1 MSGRGEEDGGN
12 AGELSMSFEE
22 TNKMRLS
29 LGLKPLKMEAEEL
42 RGPSKEQVAAK
53 EEGERAAKAA
63 ELAARVKQTRERR
76 QQQEALDREK
86 KLSAAGAD
94 VDDVMAW
101 VSKSRLTEAQ
111 RKTDA
116 TAARRKT
123 AQNARRRAAQEEDED
138 EEEEDEEMPSAAEL
152 AGAKVKHNAEDLEDG
167 ETMILTLEDRGILD
181 DKGNLVEDDQDMV
194 LENILARED
203 KQRSKAFKA
212 SAKQAKPLWE
222 EDGKRRGLL
231 DKYDEEEEQ
240 MMRIDDAG
248 AVEAARQKRQDDIR
262 ARLAAGAAGGG
273 GGGGGGG
280 TVAQDASEAV
290 QQQAADYYTQEEM
303 AKFQKPKKKKERKL
317 KKKALTAE
325 ELEALEAEA
334 AARGTSDLGSRA
346 TRQRRADGKE
356 ATATAAAAER
366 RARYEHA
373 LNKAN
378 YASLALRP
386 DSAAGEDDGAAQE
399 DDDLYQSLNK
409 ARLRAQKSAAAEPAA
424 NGPESLAAD
433 LIKRREE
440 QQRAATAARSAAP
453 VADTGLVFTDVAEF
467 TRTIHVKEEEEEDSA
482 GAAAPSAKQQQRQQ
496 QEQAGTVSVKKEE
509 GEENYGLG
517 EAMDTDQPAAAA
529 AAAGDNVWAGWQ
541 PASATGGESSAAEM
555 KQKLRARQQQ
565 EGQAN
570 ARDGLEERL
579 KQEAQE
585 DTDNVTR
592 EKAIGSGLAGALA
605 FLKDRGDLEA
615 PVEWSGRTNDS
626 KKVNIQGLDDV
637 YTGGRQEDRL
647 AQGVEMAL
655 TRKDEYGRI
664 LTPKEA
670 FRQLCY
676 RFHGIQPS
684 KNSREK
690 RQKKAAE
697 EVAKKKLASDVG
709 ATSGSASLAHMKQVQ
724 KQAATPYVVLSG
736 TIKPGQSRDATSGY
750 ATVDRAEQ
758 LTAAPPVLSK
768 LPGGN
773 TPLLG
778 NAKPPSQGATRQ
790 KCAEAPRAPAGRTH
804 ASSRRTHLLSIAGV
818 AWAPGA
824 LLDSLKGEASL
835 WGQEAELYRRKA
847 AEALSEATGTQQ
859 RVAAAAADPIRLDLL
874 LAEVLLAA
882 PLAALKQPASF
893 SPAGVSAAEPVVLPS
908 LNRERYESDY
918 AALLAQELPY
928 FKKAAACGHCGTVSG
943 PAALQDRRWFDF
955 LSYIQFKALGRQ
967 LASIV
972 APTGA
977 ATSTLSGMERMHA
990 GSPEMQLKAAEQAW
1004 LATGQLPGAAGG
1016 YAGTPQQ
1023 QLEAAAAAFK
1033 ARGQAAE
1040 GSSGSAAAA
1049 AARLS
1054 PADVLRL
1061 AVGAEVLRHI
1071 ESDLAAAAAQDGG
1084 DAGKAATVQLLA
1096 IRSTSTDLDAVRD
1109 GAQAL
1114 LAYFVSRGFLASTAV
1129 AFFGASKNEE
1139 RNHYTWSLGE
1149 PAFLKYWL
1157 QAPATLRSTAALDA
1171 EQGFSQDYV
1180 AGTLQ
1185 AYFRRCGVAAGA
1197 LKRYPSYSEEDLVAE
1212 QWTLRRVEPL
1222 PPGHDWQEYKE
1233 WQPDFCPLADD
1244 ACY

>member
-123 AQNARRRAAQEEDED
+123 AQDARQRAAREEEAED

-181 DKGNLVEDDQDMV
+181 DKGNLVDDDQDMV

-273 GGGGGGG
+273 GGGGG

-346 TRQRRADGKE
+346 TRQRRADAKE

-424 NGPESLAAD
+424 KGPESLAAD

-467 TRTIHVKEEEEEDSA
+467 TRTIHMKEEEEEESA
-482 GAAAPSAKQQQRQQ
+482 GAVVPPAKQQQRQQ
-496 QEQAGTVSVKKEE
+496 QEQPGTVSVKKED

-517 EAMDTDQPAAAA
+517 DAMDTDQPAAA

-565 EGQAN
+565 EGQAS
-570 ARDGLEERL
+570 AREGLEERL

-690 RQKKAAE
+690 RAKKAAE

-778 NAKPPSQGATRQ
+778 NAKVEAMLGIKRKAGDESMPPPP
-790 KCAEAPRAPAGRTH
+790 PRAA
-804 ASSRRTHLLSIAGV
+804 
-818 AWAPGA
+818 
-824 LLDSLKGEASL
+824 
-835 WGQEAELYRRKA
+835 
-847 AEALSEATGTQQ
+847 
-859 RVAAAAADPIRLDLL
+859 
-874 LAEVLLAA
+874 
-882 PLAALKQPASF
+882 
-893 SPAGVSAAEPVVLPS
+893 
-908 LNRERYESDY
+908 
-918 AALLAQELPY
+918 
-928 FKKAAACGHCGTVSG
+928 
-943 PAALQDRRWFDF
+943 
-955 LSYIQFKALGRQ
+955 
-967 LASIV
+967 
-972 APTGA
+972 
-977 ATSTLSGMERMHA
+977 
-990 GSPEMQLKAAEQAW
+990 
-1004 LATGQLPGAAGG
+1004 
-1016 YAGTPQQ
+1016 
-1023 QLEAAAAAFK
+1023 
-1033 ARGQAAE
+1033 
-1040 GSSGSAAAA
+1040 
-1049 AARLS
+1049 
-1054 PADVLRL
+1054 
-1061 AVGAEVLRHI
+1061 
-1071 ESDLAAAAAQDGG
+1071 
-1084 DAGKAATVQLLA
+1084 
-1096 IRSTSTDLDAVRD
+1096 
-1109 GAQAL
+1109 
-1114 LAYFVSRGFLASTAV
+1114 
-1129 AFFGASKNEE
+1129 
-1139 RNHYTWSLGE
+1139 
-1149 PAFLKYWL
+1149 
-1157 QAPATLRSTAALDA
+1157 
-1171 EQGFSQDYV
+1171 
-1180 AGTLQ
+1180 
-1185 AYFRRCGVAAGA
+1185 
-1197 LKRYPSYSEEDLVAE
+1197 KR
-1212 QWTLRRVEPL
+1212 
-1222 PPGHDWQEYKE
+1222 
-1233 WQPDFCPLADD
+1233 
-1244 ACY
+1244 